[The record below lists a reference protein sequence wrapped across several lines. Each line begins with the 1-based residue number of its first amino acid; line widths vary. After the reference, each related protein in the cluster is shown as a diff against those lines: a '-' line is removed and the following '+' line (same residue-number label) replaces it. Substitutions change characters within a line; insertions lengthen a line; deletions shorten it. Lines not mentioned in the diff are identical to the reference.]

1 MIRQEVQ
8 FDPQADDCE
17 GLSDTKS
24 LTAVKQS
31 QFVLQAELQNRR
43 FHVFQFFFNRDL
55 ILDEKLWN

>member
-31 QFVLQAELQNRR
+31 QFVLQAELQIVVNMVTTSD
-43 FHVFQFFFNRDL
+43 FTTKWVF
-55 ILDEKLWN
+55 